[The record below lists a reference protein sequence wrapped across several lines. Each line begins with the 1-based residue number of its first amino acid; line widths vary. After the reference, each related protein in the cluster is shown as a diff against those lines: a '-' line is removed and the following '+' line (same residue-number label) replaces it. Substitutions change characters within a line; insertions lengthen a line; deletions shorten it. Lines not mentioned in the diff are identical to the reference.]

1 MAPST
6 STRRT
11 VGFISTWAV
20 YKGTTIDR
28 HAHALMQGIC
38 AAARDNGCRLLL
50 AAGVSP
56 MAERGEWRT
65 VWPVP
70 SEDTEFVPV
79 GPWNTD
85 GLIIVPDDVSDA
97 QSRYVH
103 DLQAS
108 GFPVVF
114 TTPEAPGPMVVVDNA
129 NGIGEAVRHLVG
141 HGHRRIAFIAGKQH
155 RRGDSA
161 ERLEAYL
168 RGLVEEGLEAD
179 ERLVAYGEHR
189 FDGGQAAMR
198 KLLGTGVDFTAF
210 IASNDLS
217 CLGAIDILRECG
229 RSVPDDVA
237 AIGFDDILDA
247 RSHRPSLTT
256 VRHPTFALGYESVLA
271 LLARIDGRPASS
283 SVVVPTRLI
292 VRESCGCRRDQAGQV
307 AAEVAAEVAADAARE
322 ERHGDAGE
330 ELASL
335 ARQMA
340 EAAFSEARH
349 STLDQLEE
357 QCQRIVAALAASVD
371 DGDERP
377 LHEEV
382 ARLLART
389 EERAE
394 DPHVWQ
400 SAISALYRRSTVLL
414 ALAGRDRQGWL
425 IGLLDHARLEV
436 SEQVQRQ
443 TTRALLEHMDMMTEL
458 GLLTARL
465 PSALE
470 LAESTAILAEHLPRL
485 GVERFLVATYVDDEE
500 DPGATSEVLLSTGL
514 GGDRRGL
521 RFPSREFPPSGLY
534 PDDEPLQLIL
544 LPLRVDDRT
553 TGFVALSTTNLEPP
567 AAIVSNL
574 ATAIRGGRLYREAV
588 DGRRLAEEA
597 NQLKGRFLSM
607 VSHELR
613 TPLSVVV
620 GLSDMVVREARQTGS
635 SSSGIVRDLERM
647 AASAEHLGRLI
658 GDVLDLASSEA
669 GQLRLVRHPLRLSD
683 VLATTVL
690 AGEQMARDKGLE
702 WHASLPA
709 EDVWVMGDRTRL
721 RQIVLN
727 LVGNA
732 VKFTNEGTVSLDV
745 ARDGETVTIAV
756 SDTGCGI
763 PPDEQPLIFDEFHR
777 AGYTAGSR
785 PGLGLGLAIS
795 RQLAEHHGGRLEVH
809 SPGRGGLGSTFVFS
823 LPALA
828 PAVALGQPDSDRRVV
843 VVETAN
849 EPSGAMEPAASASLP
864 ERDPLLARRLR
875 DRGYR
880 VDVERAG
887 LDVDWVATILERGP
901 GAIIVDETLASG
913 PAWELNRLLR
923 RQPGGADVPVLAYRL
938 HDDGRGAVL
947 ELNYLSKPLHP
958 SALADE
964 LIRQVGPATD
974 ARTPRILV
982 VDDDPDILDLHARV
996 VREAGGEPIEA
1007 RTGREALAALGE
1019 TRPDLVLL
1027 DLGMPDMDGFDL
1039 LEAMRARTA
1048 TQGIPVI
1055 VITGQVLTDEDLE
1068 RLNRGVATILSKGV
1082 FTVDETIGRIESA
1095 LAGRRGLG
1103 SATQRL
1109 VRRAI
1114 VFVDGHFAES
1124 IGRDDIARHVS
1135 ISPDYLTD
1143 CFHQEL
1149 GITPIA
1155 YLNRRR
1161 LREARDL
1168 LDRNDDPITTVA
1180 MTVGFS
1186 DVSHFTRTFHR
1197 EVGVSPRAYRRG
1209 RRS

>member
-1 MAPST
+1 MAHTT
-6 STRRT
+6 STPRT

-20 YKGTTIDR
+20 YQGTTIDR
-28 HAHALMQGIC
+28 HAHELMQGIC
-38 AAARDNGCRLLL
+38 AAARDEGCRLLL

-56 MAERGEWRT
+56 MAERTAWRT

-70 SEDTEFVPV
+70 SDDTEFVPV

-129 NGIGEAVRHLVG
+129 TGIREAVRHLVG
-141 HGHRRIAFIAGKQH
+141 HGHNRIAFIAGKRH

-168 RGLVEEGLEAD
+168 AGMADEGLEPD
-179 ERLVAYGEHR
+179 GRLVAYGEHR
-189 FDGGQAAMR
+189 YDGGQEAMR
-198 KLLGTGVDFTAF
+198 ELLDDGVAFTAF
-210 IASNDLS
+210 VASNDLS
-217 CLGAIDILRECG
+217 CLGAIDVLRERG
-229 RSVPDDVA
+229 RHVPDDVA

-247 RSHRPSLTT
+247 RSSRPSLTT

-271 LLARIDGRPASS
+271 LLARIDGRPSTS
-283 SVVVPTRLI
+283 PVVVPTRLI
-292 VRESCGCRRDQAGQV
+292 VRQSCGCRRDQEGQAAAEGVGAV
-307 AAEVAAEVAADAARE
+307 AALGEPRDPAD
-322 ERHGDAGE
+322 
-330 ELASL
+330 ELAAL
-335 ARQMA
+335 AGQMA
-340 EAAFSEARH
+340 EAAFGEARH

-357 QCQRIVAALAASVD
+357 QCRGIVSALADSVAA
-371 DGDERP
+371 GDERP
-377 LHEEV
+377 LRDEV
-382 ARLLART
+382 AQLLART
-389 EERAE
+389 EERGE

-400 SAISALYRRSTVLL
+400 SAVSALYRGSTVLL
-414 ALAGRDRQGWL
+414 DRAGSDRQGWL
-425 IGLLDHARLEV
+425 IGLLDHARLEI

-470 LAESTAILAEHLPRL
+470 IAESSSILAEHLPRL
-485 GVERFLVATYVDDEE
+485 GIDGFLVATYVDDE
-500 DPGATSEVLLSTGL
+500 DDAGATSEVLLSTGL
-514 GGDRRGL
+514 TRDGRGL
-521 RFPSREFPPSGLY
+521 RFRSREFPPRELY
-534 PDDEPLQLIL
+534 PVDEPLQLII
-544 LPLRVDDRT
+544 LPLRVDDET
-553 TGFVALSTTNLEPP
+553 KGFVALSAANLEPS

-574 ATAIRGGRLYREAV
+574 ATAIRGGRLYREAI

-620 GLSDMVVREARQTGS
+620 GLSDMVVREARQ
-635 SSSGIVRDLERM
+635 SGTTSPGIARDLERM

-669 GQLRLVRHPLRLSD
+669 GQLRLVRQPLDLSE
-683 VLATTVL
+683 VLAATVL
-690 AGEQMARDKGLE
+690 AGEQMAREKGLD

-709 EDVWVMGDRTRL
+709 EGPWVTGDRTRL

-727 LVGNA
+727 LINNA
-732 VKFTNEGTVSLDV
+732 VKFTNEGSVRLDV
-745 ARDGETVTIAV
+745 AGDDATVTISV
-756 SDTGCGI
+756 SDTGSGI
-763 PPDEQPLIFDEFHR
+763 PVAEQSLIFDEFHR
-777 AGYTAGSR
+777 AGQPARRG
-785 PGLGLGLAIS
+785 PAGLGLGLAIS
-795 RQLAEHHGGRLEVH
+795 KQLAAHHGGRLEVR
-809 SPGRGGLGSTFVFS
+809 SPGRDGVGSTFVLCLPSLARPRHRRSTAPEDDQS
-823 LPALA
+823 LPVQ
-828 PAVALGQPDSDRRVV
+828 AVV
-843 VVETAN
+843 TA
-849 EPSGAMEPAASASLP
+849 
-864 ERDPLLARRLR
+864 R
-875 DRGYR
+875 
-880 VDVERAG
+880 
-887 LDVDWVATILERGP
+887 I
-901 GAIIVDETLASG
+901 
-913 PAWELNRLLR
+913 
-923 RQPGGADVPVLAYRL
+923 
-938 HDDGRGAVL
+938 
-947 ELNYLSKPLHP
+947 
-958 SALADE
+958 
-964 LIRQVGPATD
+964 
-974 ARTPRILV
+974 PRILV

-996 VREAGGEPIEA
+996 VREAGGQPIEA
-1007 RTGREALAALGE
+1007 RTGREALAAIDE
-1019 TRPDLVLL
+1019 ARPDLVLL

-1055 VITGQVLTDEDLE
+1055 VITGQVMTDDDLE
-1068 RLNRGVATILSKGV
+1068 RLSRGVATILSKGV

-1095 LAGRRGLG
+1095 LSGRRGLG
-1103 SATQRL
+1103 SPTQRL

-1114 VFVDGHFAES
+1114 VYVDSHFSES

-1143 CFHQEL
+1143 CFHREL

-1161 LREARDL
+1161 LREAREL
-1168 LDRNDDPITTVA
+1168 LDSNDDAITTVA
-1180 MTVGFS
+1180 LAVGFS

-1209 RRS
+1209 DRS